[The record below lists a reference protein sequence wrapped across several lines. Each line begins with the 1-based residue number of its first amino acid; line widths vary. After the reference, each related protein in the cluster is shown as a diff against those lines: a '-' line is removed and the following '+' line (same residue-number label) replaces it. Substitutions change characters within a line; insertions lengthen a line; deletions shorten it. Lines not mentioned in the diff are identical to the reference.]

1 MTTNLELDH
10 SNVPIFCKTGPAQT
24 RWVVQSGHHALST
37 VMGTFPS
44 YYKAMLYQCKLQGKP
59 PPIKVA
65 DFVVQ
70 DYGME
75 HASYFQGGGDFEW
88 EGFQVGVG
96 DNPIEA
102 LDDALE
108 VIAQGDDDI
117 DFDNL
122 ESRIK
127 GAYPAFT
134 RKAEDLPSANQYVLD
149 QWKEDNPYKD
159 LEGAEEAIQDHEY
172 HYYIGIGWNLPSVSC
187 NWIGHEDYS

>member
-1 MTTNLELDH
+1 MNYRIELNH
-10 SNVPIFCKTGPAQT
+10 SDIPVFRRMNPI
-24 RWVVQSGHHALST
+24 RWVVQSGYHVLST
-37 VMGTFPS
+37 VLGTFPS
-44 YYKAMLYQCKLQGKP
+44 YYKAMLYQRKMQGKP
-59 PPIKVA
+59 PPIKVD
-65 DFVVQ
+65 DFTVQ

-75 HASYFQGGGDFEW
+75 SESYFQGGSSLESERFV
-88 EGFQVGVG
+88 VGIG

-108 VIAQGDDDI
+108 LIALGDDDI

-134 RKAEDLPSANQYVLD
+134 RKPEDLPSANQYVMD

-159 LEGAEEAIQDHEY
+159 LDEAEEDIQNHEC
-172 HYYIGIGWNLPSVSC
+172 HYYIGVGWNLPSTAK
-187 NWIGHEDYS
+187 EDKEDTGK